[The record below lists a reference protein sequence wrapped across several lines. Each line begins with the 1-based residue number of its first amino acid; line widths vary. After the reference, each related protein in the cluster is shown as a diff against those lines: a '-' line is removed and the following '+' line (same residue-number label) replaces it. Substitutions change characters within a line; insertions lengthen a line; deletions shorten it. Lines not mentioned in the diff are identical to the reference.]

1 MGDNNDVF
9 RSNAEVTTAMKDP
22 RYETDIAYRQ
32 DVRDKL
38 ERSEVFTLG
47 QT

>member
-1 MGDNNDVF
+1 MSDSSDVF
-9 RSNAEVTTAMKDP
+9 RSNAEVTAAMKDP
-22 RYETDIAYRQ
+22 RYENDTAFRQ

-38 ERSEVFTLG
+38 ERSEVFSLG